1 MPLHPHTSF
10 PARVLSALSRPFQGP
25 RSYQA
30 PLVALLALPVLLA
43 ATMPSLGRLAD
54 VASVLIVG
62 AMLYNR
68 HCVMRL
74 RQETALAGWRS

>member
-1 MPLHPHTSF
+1 
-10 PARVLSALSRPFQGP
+10 
-25 RSYQA
+25 
-30 PLVALLALPVLLA
+30 LVALLALPVLLA